1 MFIYFIL
8 FYFWLQVNV
17 VLVISLEKK
26 RKRNPVQAHWKAIKW
41 LGMLC
46 SKCALVPK
54 PSHLLRT
61 LPAVGVP
68 LLSYPESLFPGS
80 FPFLYQHALTSFN
93 KQINEARQLDSLPF
107 QRLPTFSLSPLRV
120 LLAFIAYFGSCQFP
134 LTWPPP
140 HPRWNS
146 SCIVTGTF
154 HAERELPPLP
164 YSTSHPLLKDS
175 PILALLTHHFR
186 FFFCLTNPFF

>member
-1 MFIYFIL
+1 MFIYL
-8 FYFWLQVNV
+8 FFLFDCRSM
-17 VLVISLEKK
+17 LFLFFLLKKRK
-26 RKRNPVQAHWKAIKW
+26 RKRNPVQTHWKAIKR

-120 LLAFIAYFGSCQFP
+120 LLAFIAYFGSCSSLPGLPTPSNLASTTSSLKQF
-134 LTWPPP
+134 LHSHWY
-140 HPRWNS
+140 
-146 SCIVTGTF
+146 
-154 HAERELPPLP
+154 LPCWKRASP
-164 YSTSHPLLKDS
+164 STLLL
-175 PILALLTHHFR
+175 ILSWKIHLS
-186 FFFCLTNPFF
+186 